1 MKKIYLATLL
11 ASSILADESEIL
23 TQTRQDIIKL
33 QKDQIDEKEK
43 VNKYDWVTDINLN
56 ADLSNNQD
64 TQENENYSISLS
76 QDIFKFGG
84 ISAQIDYAKELKR
97 LEDLDLTISTKE
109 DLNTLYNYILDIK
122 LNEISIKQNIL
133 NIKNAQIDI
142 EEKKS
147 EYKAGELSISDLN
160 DAIMTKNSLRETYE
174 TLLLTKQKNI
184 NALKQYTNTNYDQI
198 PLPKFTLIEENDYIQ
213 NSTAIQYATINK
225 EVTNLSYAMKKS
237 EYLPTLSLNTQY
249 GYKKSEEV
257 VGNEYYEYG
266 LNLTVPLSF
275 ISSNDMAQSKL
286 EYLTSKKK
294 LEQEFVDQK
303 SFYDEVVM
311 SIKSNHSKI
320 KLANEDI
327 QLYHDLLEVNVEEFN
342 AGYKT
347 QDDITILEN
356 SQNIRKLDIHTYKI
370 NIEKLLLSLYTK
382 NLANIY

>member
-1 MKKIYLATLL
+1 MKKITLCL
-11 ASSILADESEIL
+11 FCFSSLFSNEIETL
-23 TQTRQDIIKL
+23 TETRQEIIKL
-33 QKDQIDEKEK
+33 KQEKIQEKEK

-64 TQENENYSISLS
+64 TKENENYSISLS

-84 ISAQIDYAKELKR
+84 ITAQIDYAKELKR

-142 EEKKS
+142 EEKQS

-160 DAIMTKNSLRETYE
+160 DAIMTKNNLRETYE
-174 TLLLTKQKNI
+174 ILLLTKQKNV

-198 PLPKFTLIEENDYIQ
+198 PLPKFTLIEENDYMQ

-237 EYLPTLSLNTQY
+237 DYLPTLSLNTQY

-257 VGNEYYEYG
+257 EGDEYYEYG
-266 LNLTVPLSF
+266 LNLTIPLSF
-275 ISSNDMAQSKL
+275 TSSNDITQSKL
-286 EYLTSKKK
+286 EYLTSKKE

-311 SIKSNHSKI
+311 SIKSNQVKI

-327 QLYHDLLEVNVEEFN
+327 ALYNDLLLVNVEEFK

-347 QDDITILEN
+347 QDDVTILEN
-356 SQNIRKLDIHTYKI
+356 SQNIRKLDIETYEV
-370 NIEKLLLSLYTK
+370 NIQKFLLTLYTK
-382 NLANIY
+382 NL

>member
-1 MKKIYLATLL
+1 MKKITLCL
-11 ASSILADESEIL
+11 FCFSSLFSNEIETL
-23 TQTRQDIIKL
+23 TETRQEIIKL
-33 QKDQIDEKEK
+33 KQEKIQEKEK
-43 VNKYDWVTDINLN
+43 VNKYDWITDINLN

-64 TQENENYSISLS
+64 TKENENYSISLS

-84 ISAQIDYAKELKR
+84 ITAQIDYAKELKR

-142 EEKKS
+142 EEKQS

-160 DAIMTKNSLRETYE
+160 DAIMTKNNLRETYE
-174 TLLLTKQKNI
+174 TLLLTKQKNV

-198 PLPKFTLIEENDYIQ
+198 PLPKFTLIEENDYMQ

-237 EYLPTLSLNTQY
+237 DYLPTLSLNTQY

-257 VGNEYYEYG
+257 EGDEYYEYG

-275 ISSNDMAQSKL
+275 TSSNDMAQSKL
-286 EYLTSKKK
+286 EYLTSKKE

-311 SIKSNHSKI
+311 SIKSNQVKI

-327 QLYHDLLEVNVEEFN
+327 ALYNDLLLVNVEEFK

-347 QDDITILEN
+347 QDDVTILEN
-356 SQNIRKLDIHTYKI
+356 SQNIRKLDIQTYEV
-370 NIEKLLLSLYTK
+370 NIQKFLLSLYTK
-382 NLANIY
+382 NL